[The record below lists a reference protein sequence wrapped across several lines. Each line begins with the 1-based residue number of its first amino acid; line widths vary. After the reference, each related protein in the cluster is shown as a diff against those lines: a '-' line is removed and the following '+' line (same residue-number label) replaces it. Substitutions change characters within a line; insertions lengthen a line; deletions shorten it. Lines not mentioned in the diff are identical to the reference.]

1 MITDPYFNLAAEEYL
16 LAQVDC
22 DDRDFVFIY
31 QNRPSV
37 VIGRNQNIYEEVNL
51 PYCHQHNIDV
61 CRRISGG
68 GTVYHDLGNINISWI
83 TKRDMHKVNNYA
95 TFINPLINFL
105 QKMQVHAYLNERN
118 SIYVGDK
125 KIGGNAQFSA
135 KKNLLSH
142 CTLLFES
149 DLNQLE
155 NAIRP
160 IFREVK
166 SMAGKSVRST
176 VMNLKERVVP
186 AMDLSSFIEALQH
199 FFTTQGMVIVQLTPS
214 MIEAIQAIHVLKLKH
229 VDWVYG
235 RSPKSEIDCVIHDKT
250 YKLFI
255 EQARL
260 VAIEGDDLPRV
271 LLDAID
277 KKFMID
283 EQEEIFHYFQ
293 LNELNF

>member
-16 LAQVDC
+16 LTHLDC
-22 DDRDFVFIY
+22 DAHDFVYIY

-37 VIGRNQNIYEEVNL
+37 VVGRNQNIYEEVNL
-51 PYCHQHNIDV
+51 PYCHRQDIAI

-68 GTVYHDLGNINISWI
+68 GTVYHDLGNINITWMS
-83 TKRDMHKVNNYA
+83 KREMNKVNNYS
-95 TFINPLINFL
+95 TFIDPLLQFL
-105 QKMQVHAYLNERN
+105 KKCQVTAHLNERN

-160 IFREVK
+160 TFREVK

-176 VMNLKERVVP
+176 VMNLVDK
-186 AMDLSSFIEALQH
+186 MNDSINLSNFMIALQD
-199 FFTTQGMVIVQLTPS
+199 FFASHGLTIVQLTPN
-214 MIEAIQAIHVLKLKH
+214 MIAEIEDIHVPKLKH
-229 VDWVYG
+229 FDWVYG
-235 RSPKSEIDCVIHDKT
+235 RSPKSEIDCVLYDKT

-260 VAIEGDDLPRV
+260 VAVHGDDIPHV
-271 LLDAID
+271 LADAID
-277 KKFMID
+277 KKFTV
-283 EQEEIFHYFQ
+283 EEIEDLFNLF
-293 LNELNF
+293 

>member
-1 MITDPYFNLAAEEYL
+1 LITDPYFNLAAEEYL
-16 LAQVDC
+16 LTQVDC

-51 PYCHQHNIDV
+51 PYCHEHNIDV

-68 GTVYHDLGNINISWI
+68 GTVYHDLGNINITWI
-83 TKRDMHKVNNYA
+83 TKRDMHKVNNYT

-160 IFREVK
+160 TFREVK

-176 VMNLKERVVP
+176 VLNLKERVMP
-186 AMDLSSFIEALQH
+186 AMDLSSFMEALRH
-199 FFTTQGMVIVQLTPS
+199 FFTTQGIVIVQLTPF
-214 MIEAIQAIHVLKLKH
+214 MIGAIQAIHVPKLKH
-229 VDWVYG
+229 FDWVYG
-235 RSPKSEIDCVIHDKT
+235 RSPKSEIDCLIGDKA
-250 YKLFI
+250 YKLLI

-260 VAIEGDDLPRV
+260 VAIEGEDIPNILS
-271 LLDAID
+271 DAID
-277 KKFMID
+277 KKFTVK
-283 EQEEIFHYFQ
+283 EQEALFNLF
-293 LNELNF
+293 

>member
-1 MITDPYFNLAAEEYL
+1 LT
-16 LAQVDC
+16 QVDC

-83 TKRDMHKVNNYA
+83 TKRDMHKVNNYT

-160 IFREVK
+160 TFREVK

-176 VMNLKERVVP
+176 VMNLKERVMP
-186 AMDLSSFIEALQH
+186 AMDLSSFMEALRH
-199 FFTTQGMVIVQLTPS
+199 FFTTQGIVIVQLTPF
-214 MIEAIQAIHVLKLKH
+214 MIGAIQAIHVPKLKH
-229 VDWVYG
+229 FDWVYG
-235 RSPKSEIDCVIHDKT
+235 RSPKSEIDCLIGDKA
-250 YKLFI
+250 YKLLI

-260 VAIEGDDLPRV
+260 VAIEGEDIPNILS
-271 LLDAID
+271 DAID
-277 KKFMID
+277 KKFTVK
-283 EQEEIFHYFQ
+283 EQEALFNLF
-293 LNELNF
+293 